1 MTPNRA
7 TSALAPD
14 LYDPRV
20 SDDRWATFDCYG
32 TLVDWDAGI
41 LSAIESVAPG
51 HGRELLARYHGL
63 EPRVQAEPGVFK
75 RYREIMR
82 ETLSRAAAESGVA
95 LAPGDEDVLGRT
107 LPDWP
112 IFPDVV
118 PALEGLRRAGWRLA
132 ILSNVD
138 NDLIAGTLRRI
149 PVEVDL
155 VVTAEDVRSYKPH
168 PGHLLR
174 FRELTGATADRWV
187 HVAASMFHDIV
198 PASELG
204 IRGVYVTR
212 GREKEHCR
220 LAEAVLPNLVA
231 LPAVLD
237 SLVSPAD

>member
-1 MTPNRA
+1 M
-7 TSALAPD
+7 
-14 LYDPRV
+14 

>member
-1 MTPNRA
+1 MSNRA
-7 TSALAPD
+7 AAGAD
-14 LYDPRV
+14 RDRYDPRV
-20 SDDRWATFDCYG
+20 SYDRWATFDCYG
-32 TLVDWDAGI
+32 TLVDWDTGI

-51 HGRELLARYHGL
+51 HGQELLARYHGL
-63 EPRVQAEPGVFK
+63 EPRVQAEPGAFK

-82 ETLSRAAAESGVA
+82 ETLSRAAAEAEVA

-112 IFPDVV
+112 VFPDVV
-118 PALEGLRRAGWRLA
+118 PALEGLRRTGWKLA

-138 NDLIAGTLRRI
+138 NDLIAGTLRHI
-149 PVEVDL
+149 PVEIDL
-155 VVTAEDVRSYKPH
+155 IVTAEDVRSYKPH

-174 FRELTGATADRWV
+174 FQELTGATADRWV

-204 IRGVYVTR
+204 VRGVYVAR

-231 LPAVLD
+231 LPAVLE
-237 SLVSPAD
+237 SIVTSIG